1 MGSDLPKKDKTL
13 KKLFADP
20 NVRNWVTRIG
30 ALALTIIVTILIVLN
45 YDHIK
50 DFEAFGYP
58 GIFLVALTGSATV
71 FLPAPHLA
79 FTFAMG
85 GVLNPWLVGLAAGL
99 GDTLGETSGYLAG
112 FALEDA
118 ADNLRLYHRF
128 ESWMKR
134 YGEVTLFLLALI
146 PNPFFDMASIAGGL
160 AGIPLKRFLLVTW
173 AGKTIKAIATAWA
186 GYYGITWIQGLL
198 KE

>member
-1 MGSDLPKKDKTL
+1 MN
-13 KKLFADP
+13 KLIPDP
-20 NVRNWVTRIG
+20 NIRNWVIRIS
-30 ALALTIIVTILIVLN
+30 ALAVTIIVTALIVIN
-45 YDHIK
+45 YERIK
-50 DFEAFGYP
+50 TFEALGYP
-58 GIFLVALTGSATV
+58 GIFLVALAGSATV

-118 ADNLRLYHRF
+118 ADNLRLYRHF
-128 ESWMKR
+128 ENWMKH
-134 YGEVTLFLLALI
+134 YGELTLFLLALI

-160 AGIPLKRFLLVTW
+160 AGVPLKRFLMITW

-186 GYYGITWIQGLL
+186 GYYGITWFQGLL